1 MCHGFTSHI
10 PLCVQWSWISTHT
23 DSCHIGVTSHI
34 HLSSDTCVTDSHYTY
49 RSVKDSFTHVS
60 LLNYMCDVTH
70 MWHESATHVT
80 WLNYV
85 YCGILSHC
93 TQRCMCDMNPLYV
106 WRDSIMCVTGLM
118 CVRHTCD
125 MTQIYVWHVW
135 CESVT
140 HVTWLM
146 CVRHTC
152 DVTHACPSNMGLDSA
167 MWVTWLMCD
176 VNPSHMWHDS
186 CVSTTHVTWL
196 NYMCDMTHVW
206 WKSVTHVTWIMCVC
220 YTCDV
225 THACLSNM

>member
-93 TQRCMCDMNPLYV
+93 TQRCACGMNSLHMWVTQLCV
-106 WRDSIMCVTGLM
+106 WRDSCVSVTHVTWLKYM
-118 CVRHTCD
+118 CD
-125 MTQIYVWHVW
+125 MCDVNPLRMWRDSCV
-135 CESVT
+135 SVT

-146 CVRHTC
+146 RVRQTWDLTQLCGWRDSCVTWIHHTC
-152 DVTHACPSNMGLDSA
+152 DMTHVYPPLMWHDSTIC
-167 MWVTWLMCD
+167 VTWLMCD
-176 VNPSHMWHDS
+176 ENP
-186 CVSTTHVTWL
+186 
-196 NYMCDMTHVW
+196 
-206 WKSVTHVTWIMCVC
+206 
-220 YTCDV
+220 
-225 THACLSNM
+225 